1 MDLVQ
6 EVGAYAGLAAVV
18 GLAVLSALYFSQ
30 ARDLKRLREW
40 AGRAPERTAEAVARA
55 QQAPQGAVRPVPAKP
70 AQPGQPAQP
79 GAQPPKPVPPAQPG
93 AKPPVPAAQPGA
105 AAKPGEP
112 AKPAQPAQVPKPGEA
127 AKSPTAPGKPAPAT
141 AAAAA
146 AGAAAAKPGQ
156 ADGADD
162 KTKVPDPAKPAAA
175 DPSPATNGT
184 DKEIKASPGP
194 GQAAKVA
201 AASAGAAPAASSAV
215 NKPPSPPKP
224 PPARPAAPK
233 STQARPVPPKPSLP
247 RPQTAVLPAQGPPPE
262 ERSGWLPAPR
272 YIALLI
278 AGVLVVGAGATYAAT
293 ELLGQDD
300 DKPKA
305 GQADEKQASA
315 SDENGNGANPPPAE
329 KIDPGTV
336 TVAVLN
342 GTSVEGL
349 ARRISDK
356 VANAGFQKGNV
367 TNAQN
372 LEGSRAE
379 SVVLYA
385 SGAKAEARVVADKLG
400 ISQIEEIDSQSQGLA
415 GNATVVVIVGQDQ
428 A

>member
-55 QQAPQGAVRPVPAKP
+55 QQAPQGAVRPVTAKP
-70 AQPGQPAQP
+70 AQPGQAAKPAQP
-79 GAQPPKPVPPAQPG
+79 A
-93 AKPPVPAAQPGA
+93 PAAQPGA
-105 AAKPGEP
+105 KSPVPATPGAQAAAAAAAKPAQPAKPGEP
-112 AKPAQPAQVPKPGEA
+112 AKAPPV
-127 AKSPTAPGKPAPAT
+127 PGKPAPAT

-146 AGAAAAKPGQ
+146 GAAAKPAQ

-162 KTKVPDPAKPAAA
+162 KTKVPEPAKPGAGEPAA
-175 DPSPATNGT
+175 PSPATNGT
-184 DKEIKASPGP
+184 DREIKASPGP
-194 GQAAKVA
+194 GQAPKVA

-215 NKPPSPPKP
+215 NKAPAPPKP
-224 PPARPAAPK
+224 PPAKPAAPK
-233 STQARPVPPKPSLP
+233 PSGTQARPVPPKPPSLP
-247 RPQTAVLPAQGPPPE
+247 RSQTAVLPAQGPPPE
-262 ERSGWLPAPR
+262 EKGGWLPAPR

-300 DKPKA
+300 EKSKA
-305 GQADEKQASA
+305 GQADEKKASA
-315 SDENGNGANPPPAE
+315 SDENADSSNPPPAE